1 MYVESFGNPQ
11 RFLEIGQRVSKK
23 KPIIAVKSGRTAAGA
38 RAAASHTGSLAGADN
53 AVDSLF
59 AQAGVVRATSIE
71 ELFVF
76 AAAFASQPIPTGTR
90 VGIVTNSGG
99 PAILATDACIE
110 LGLQIPT
117 LSDPTQR
124 RIRGAV
130 APEASVANPV
140 DMIATAAA
148 PQYEAAMRAVS
159 EDPGIDAIIAIF
171 TSLEMIDGPAVAQGI
186 IQGAAGCRKPVV
198 VCFMGNVRSR
208 EAVDL
213 MRQAGLAVYTF
224 PEDAARALAAMARY
238 AQWLARPVGQR
249 RVFEDIDRGAI
260 DAVIQRA
267 RSEQRVQLTLAEAQC
282 VLGHAGIPVL
292 PWREVRSRDEALAA
306 CSELGLP
313 LVAKISSALIVHKSE
328 MGGVRV
334 GLATPHAVAAAFD
347 EMMRDAIARDPHAT
361 LVLQQQASAG
371 TEVIAGATR
380 DPKFGPLLMFGLG
393 GIFVEVMK
401 DVAFRV
407 HPLSDADA
415 HEMIRAVE
423 GLPAARGRAG
433 ASARRPCRARN
444 DPLTPRQPDGGMSGH
459 SRAGPE
465 SRVRCAAERSY
476 RRGRRQNHD
485 SIGRIAPFKLSPSA
499 LALPGRPPPTRRPPF
514 ERAWRFPHR
523 RSPAACSWGRTP
535 SPR

>member
-1 MYVESFGNPQ
+1 
-11 RFLEIGQRVSKK
+11 
-23 KPIIAVKSGRTAAGA
+23 
-38 RAAASHTGSLAGADN
+38 
-53 AVDSLF
+53 
-59 AQAGVVRATSIE
+59 
-71 ELFVF
+71 
-76 AAAFASQPIPTGTR
+76 
-90 VGIVTNSGG
+90 
-99 PAILATDACIE
+99 
-110 LGLQIPT
+110 
-117 LSDPTQR
+117 
-124 RIRGAV
+124 
-130 APEASVANPV
+130 
-140 DMIATAAA
+140 
-148 PQYEAAMRAVS
+148 MRAVS
-159 EDPGIDAIIAIF
+159 EDAGIDAIIAIF

-186 IQGAAGCRKPVV
+186 VQGAAGCRKPVV

-260 DAVIQRA
+260 DAVIRRARAEQRA
-267 RSEQRVQLTLAEAQC
+267 QLTLAEAQR

-306 CSELGLP
+306 ATELGLP
-313 LVAKISSALIVHKSE
+313 LVAKISSSLIVHKSE
-328 MGGVRV
+328 IGGVRV

-380 DPKFGPLLMFGLG
+380 DPKVRPALDVRPRRHLRRGDEGRRVPGPPALG
-393 GIFVEVMK
+393 RRRPRDDSRG
-401 DVAFRV
+401 
-407 HPLSDADA
+407 
-415 HEMIRAVE
+415 E

-444 DPLTPRQPDGGMSGH
+444 DPLAPRQPDGGMSGH

-499 LALPGRPPPTRRPPF
+499 LALPGRPPPNRRPPF
-514 ERAWRFPHR
+514 ERAGRFPHR